1 MSAEQASANKGSMDI
16 IEIDLTNV
24 PLRPTSKKEIMELE
38 TALIIGT
45 IYRPE
50 VLQLILDPIEKATWV
65 DSLAVAAGALAREK
79 AGYPISKIAEEL
91 GRSESTIRNHLK
103 GKTKA
108 GKLVRETY
116 ELLARGELKL
126 VVPIKGLL
134 AKEEEIKELKARVK
148 ELEEENAKLREKLNY
163 SELKEKVEELS
174 KRVEALQK
182 ELEEKEKLL
191 SEIRKLVCATNRS

>member
-1 MSAEQASANKGSMDI
+1 MESEAISVNKGDL
-16 IEIDLTNV
+16 IEIDLSLV
-24 PLRPTSKKEIMELE
+24 PLRPSSKKEIMELE

-50 VLQLILDPIEKATWV
+50 VLQLILDPVEKATWV

-91 GRSESTIRNHLK
+91 GRSETTVRNHLK

-126 VVPIKGLL
+126 VIPIKGVLVTQDKL
-134 AKEEEIKELKARVK
+134 KELEGRIK
-148 ELEEENAKLREKLNY
+148 ELEEENAKLKEKLQH
-163 SELKEKVEELS
+163 SENKEKIEELN
-174 KRVEALQK
+174 KRIEALQK
-182 ELEEKEKLL
+182 ELEEKERVI
-191 SEIRKLVCATNRS
+191 SEIRKLVCSTNRS